1 MRIVGWT
8 LAGLVAGAALV
19 VLVAGIILPSVMTI
33 SQAEGAY
40 AMSVI
45 FLMAPVGAILG
56 AIIGAIVG
64 LSRRRQ

>member
-1 MRIVGWT
+1 
-8 LAGLVAGAALV
+8 
-19 VLVAGIILPSVMTI
+19 MTI